1 MRYRLLILFMIS
13 GFSAS
18 SQLLFW
24 KKTPPFH
31 PRPLIN
37 LHSIGR
43 ASIMAK
49 TALSDAEVK
58 PFVYDESEFSLLS
71 QERALIKDVRHN
83 MSWRIYNVASYNFS
97 DLGLL
102 YIKMHRYSE
111 AKWYFLQSINI
122 SRQEN
127 NDRHTIAN
135 LVSLAGIK
143 ENLGDLVS
151 ARNDLNEA
159 QNLAQARGMKE
170 KTEEI
175 KKMIPLLGQN
185 KILFANRYAETAV
198 DGNKDL

>member
-24 KKTPPFH
+24 KKTRPFH

-37 LHSIGR
+37 LHSNGR
-43 ASIMAK
+43 AGILAK
-49 TALSDAEVK
+49 TVLSDAEVR

-71 QERALIKDVRHN
+71 QERALIKDARHN

-151 ARNDLNEA
+151 ARSDLNEA

-170 KTEEI
+170 KAEEI